1 MPTRERH
8 GIEYDLAD
16 DGEVLGMRVA
26 SREEFME
33 QYGDWF
39 LMEQYGDW
47 FLDDGPSLDE
57 ALIEFARTVMDPPVD
72 WKTEPLPESD
82 DRPSVYPRKP

>member
-26 SREEFME
+26 SREEF
-33 QYGDWF
+33 
-39 LMEQYGDW
+39 MEQYGDW